1 MKTEMKTNWNKKRIR
16 QRVNENIKEI
26 SKMRATLFA
35 ESLYVGVRLY
45 SDYVCNL
52 FFRETNVVN
61 GYEYGSN
68 DNSFLLKF
76 PMYEMINDF
85 PYEIGDDGKPYD
97 LKTHEEI
104 TFKYAF
110 DKVFDNIVLDTQK
123 ILNDELD
130 YCQINNYF

>member
-1 MKTEMKTNWNKKRIR
+1 MKTEMTTKWNKQRIR
-16 QRVNENIKEI
+16 QRVYENIKEI
-26 SKMRATLFA
+26 ARMRATLFA
-35 ESLYVGVRLY
+35 ESLYVGVRIY
-45 SDYVCNL
+45 PDYLCNL
-52 FFRETNVVN
+52 FIGETNIVN

-68 DNSFLLKF
+68 GNSFLLKF

-97 LKTHEEI
+97 LETYEKI

-110 DKVFDNIVLDTQK
+110 DKVFDNIVLDTKK
-123 ILNDELD
+123 ILNDELN